1 MSSDTASPTS
11 ETPLESI
18 DWDGLDGTGRT
29 IPWRLVAFVV
39 GLAGLVLLYRYTS
52 SHHVGIIYWWEPTK
66 LTWLFRVSLLVL
78 VCFAVPPMFRNSAKN
93 RRHWRRFRTNRVAV
107 ISLAYLVVFVL
118 LALVGPALMGR
129 PRPHIHAARQP
140 PLLFSA
146 KEGMVTANCI
156 GHTVGGYCQGS
167 LTYPLGT
174 SALGQDMVALVV
186 SGMHVSL
193 QVSVITAVFMIPLAT
208 AVGLV
213 AGYSGGAI
221 DTVLMRYV
229 DVQQSVPAFVV
240 YLILVFLTGPSLFAF
255 VVVFGLLNW
264 GNVARLV
271 RSEVIQRREE
281 QYIEAA
287 RSAGVSR
294 LTILRKH
301 LLPNVSNTVLIGTT
315 QKIPQLVLLETAL
328 TFIEIGDIGRWMP
341 SFGETISVGLNAQSY
356 TEPMQVWW
364 IWTVP
369 VVVLVATVVALSI
382 VGDALRDAFD
392 PRGDV

>member
-1 MSSDTASPTS
+1 MSADASSSTD
-11 ETPLESI
+11 ETPLGSI
-18 DWDGLDGTGRT
+18 DWESLEGKGRT
-29 IPWRLVAFVV
+29 VPWRFLVFVV
-39 GLAGLVLLYRYTS
+39 GLAGLYLLYRHTS
-52 SHHVGIIYWWEPTK
+52 SHNVGLIYWWEPTK
-66 LTWLFRVSLLVL
+66 LTWLFRLSLLVL
-78 VCFAVPPMFRNSAKN
+78 VCFAVPPFLRNSVRN
-93 RRHWRRFRTNRVAV
+93 RRYWRRFRTNKVAV
-107 ISLAYLVVFVL
+107 VCLAYLVVFVL
-118 LALVGPALMGR
+118 LALVGPSLMGR
-129 PRPHIHAARQP
+129 PRTHINAARQP
-140 PLLFSA
+140 PFLFSA
-146 KEGMVTANCI
+146 KEGTVTADCI

-174 SALGQDMVALVV
+174 SALGQDMVALVL

-193 QVSVITAVFMIPLAT
+193 QVAVITAVFMIPLAT
-208 AVGLV
+208 AVGLI
-213 AGYSGGAI
+213 AGYSDGAV
-221 DTVLMRYV
+221 DTVFMRYV

-240 YLILVFLTGPSLFAF
+240 YLILVFLIGPSLFAF

-264 GNVARLV
+264 GSIARLV

-281 QYIEAA
+281 PYIEAA

-328 TFIEIGDIGRWMP
+328 TFIGIGDVGRWMP
-341 SFGETISVGLNAQSY
+341 SFGETISVGINSHFY

-369 VVVLVATVVALSI
+369 VIVLVVTVVALSI
-382 VGDALRDAFD
+382 VGDTLRDAFD